1 LRRSIVLSHDQ
12 AFAIANYRQQDF
24 EADAAARRLV
34 KKAQEVSV
42 KPERRR
48 LRLFVRV
55 RPA

>member
-1 LRRSIVLSHDQ
+1 MFPHHD
-12 AFAIANYRQQDF
+12 AFAIAKYRQGDF
-24 EADAAARRLV
+24 EADAAARRLA
-34 KKAQEVSV
+34 KKAQEVSA

>member
-1 LRRSIVLSHDQ
+1 MISHHD
-12 AFAIANYRQQDF
+12 AFAIAKCRQADF

-34 KKAQEVSV
+34 KKAEVV
-42 KPERRR
+42 AVRPERRR

>member
-1 LRRSIVLSHDQ
+1 MFSHHD
-12 AFAIANYRQQDF
+12 AFAIAKYRQQEF

-34 KKAQEVSV
+34 KESDTVAA

-55 RPA
+55 RHA

>member
-1 LRRSIVLSHDQ
+1 MLLFHDQ
-12 AFAIANYRQQDF
+12 VFAIANQRRREF

-34 KKAQEVSV
+34 RKSGEVAAA
-42 KPERRR
+42 PERRR

>member
-1 LRRSIVLSHDQ
+1 MVPHHD
-12 AFAIANYRQQDF
+12 AFAIAKHRQQDF
-24 EADAAARRLV
+24 EADAAARRFA
-34 KKAQEVSV
+34 KKAQAVSA

>member
-1 LRRSIVLSHDQ
+1 MVPHHD
-12 AFAIANYRQQDF
+12 AFAVAKHRQHDF

-34 KKAQEVSV
+34 KKVREVSA
-42 KPERRR
+42 KPEHRR

>member
-1 LRRSIVLSHDQ
+1 MFPHHD
-12 AFAIANYRQQDF
+12 AFAIAKYRQQEF

-34 KKAQEVSV
+34 KKTEEVAP

-55 RPA
+55 RHA